1 MSDIAQR
8 LGFANTDTAKT
19 KKYKC
24 KKRLDNLVRSKYS
37 ASDFLD

>member
-1 MSDIAQR
+1 MKEIAVQ
-8 LGFANTDTAKT
+8 LNFANPDTAKT

-24 KKRLDNLVRSKYS
+24 KKELDTLVTNKYS